1 MLGETLGLS
10 ALSDSVFPAEAA
22 LSHADLGLE
31 EGNSHS
37 RLSARVRSPL
47 QAGRV
52 CWGRQCSERPHGA
65 APGHRLQAGS
75 RCPHSQAKTSSN
87 TLSLLGREAL
97 DTIYYYHSLDLEENH
112 LAVPSGPSAGFTHP
126 DLS

>member
-1 MLGETLGLS
+1 MLLLGI
-10 ALSDSVFPAEAA
+10 ACRQEAGVHTA
-22 LSHADLGLE
+22 
-31 EGNSHS
+31 
-37 RLSARVRSPL
+37 RLKLHP
-47 QAGRV
+47 
-52 CWGRQCSERPHGA
+52 
-65 APGHRLQAGS
+65 
-75 RCPHSQAKTSSN
+75 